1 MDSPNLRTDGRDA
14 MSRDFSGGKQVT
26 KFSNPRNRGG
36 VSRQHKIKKFLSLRR
51 SQQIIVQLEEI
62 IVTFFWTQ

>member
-1 MDSPNLRTDGRDA
+1 MGNFLRKLEQLVDSPNLRTDGRDA
-14 MSRDFSGGKQVT
+14 MSRDAMSRDLSGGKQVT

-51 SQQIIVQLEEI
+51 
-62 IVTFFWTQ
+62 

>member
-14 MSRDFSGGKQVT
+14 MSRDTMSRDFSGGKQVT

-51 SQQIIVQLEEI
+51 
-62 IVTFFWTQ
+62 